1 MTSYKEK
8 FKNIKT
14 LVFDVDG
21 VFTDGTVILDQNG
34 DLQRVMNIKDGFI
47 VKYAI
52 DAGVN
57 IAVISGGKSNAV
69 LRRFMDLGL
78 DDVYLGVKGIFSP
91 EFKSKICP
99 DLVPENENDNTKCKE
114 ANKMDTLRK
123 LCAKHED
130 LKFDEHVLYMGDDI
144 PDLEVL
150 SNVYLSCCP
159 SDAVTEVK
167 NIVDYVS
174 PFPGGKGC
182 VRDVV
187 EQVLRAQGKWLSD
200 IDLSKRV

>member
-1 MTSYKEK
+1 MISYKEK
-8 FKNIKT
+8 FQNVKA

-21 VFTDGTVILDQNG
+21 VFTDGSVILDQNG
-34 DLQRVMNIKDGFI
+34 DLQRIMNTKDGFI

-52 DAGVN
+52 EMGIDVA
-57 IAVISGGKSNAV
+57 IISGGKSNAV

-78 DDVYLGVKGIFSP
+78 EDVYLGVKGVFSP

-99 DLVPENENDNTKCKE
+99 NVEQIMAENEITKCKE

-123 LCAKHED
+123 FCDKKGID
-130 LKFDEHVLYMGDDI
+130 LTQHVLYMGDDI

-150 SNVYLSCCP
+150 SNVYLSTCP
-159 SDAVTEVK
+159 HDAVTEVQ
-167 NIVDYVS
+167 NVADYIS
-174 PFPGGKGC
+174 QYPGGKGC

-187 EQVLRAQGKWLSD
+187 EQVLRAQDKWLSNTAS
-200 IDLSKRV
+200 IK

>member
-8 FKNIKT
+8 FQNVKA

-21 VFTDGTVILDQNG
+21 VFTDGSVILDQNG
-34 DLQRVMNIKDGFI
+34 DLQRVMNTKDGFI

-52 DAGVN
+52 DMGIDVA
-57 IAVISGGKSNAV
+57 IISGGKSNAV

-78 DDVYLGVKGIFSP
+78 EDVYLGVKGVFSP
-91 EFKSKICP
+91 EFKAKVCP
-99 DLVPENENDNTKCKE
+99 DVVPANNGKEIAKCRE

-123 LCAKHED
+123 FCNKKNID
-130 LKFDEHVLYMGDDI
+130 LSTQVLYMGDDI

-150 SNVYLSCCP
+150 SNVYLSTCP
-159 SDAVTEVK
+159 NDAVTEVK
-167 NIVDYVS
+167 NVVDYIS
-174 PFPGGKGC
+174 QYPGGKGC

-187 EQVLRAQGKWLSD
+187 EQVLRAQDKWLSNVAR
-200 IDLSKRV
+200 LK

>member
-8 FKNIKT
+8 FQNVKA

-21 VFTDGTVILDQNG
+21 VFTDGSVILDHNG
-34 DLQRVMNIKDGFI
+34 DLQRIMNTKDGFI

-52 DAGVN
+52 DMGIDVA
-57 IAVISGGKSNAV
+57 IISGGKSNAV

-78 DDVYLGVKGIFSP
+78 EDVYLGVKGVFSP
-91 EFKSKICP
+91 EFKAKICP
-99 DLVPENENDNTKCKE
+99 NADEASTANEVTKCKE

-123 LCAKHED
+123 FCDKKGID
-130 LKFDEHVLYMGDDI
+130 LKTQVLYMGDDI

-150 SNVYLSCCP
+150 SNVYLSTCP
-159 SDAVTEVK
+159 NDAVTEVQ
-167 NIVDYVS
+167 NVADYIS
-174 PFPGGKGC
+174 QYPGGKGC

-187 EQVLRAQGKWLSD
+187 EQVLRAQDKWLSNTAS
-200 IDLSKRV
+200 IK